1 MSDMDKV
8 MKKRYAIFFW
18 LGGLLFIAFY
28 PMLISIYVFLPLF
41 IGAMSYI
48 LIEGLDRPKPLYT
61 LLALLYM
68 INLEVNLSLPL
79 FLIVIITLL
88 FYVII
93 YPSLRHFRKCKVC
106 RPLLSVILLDLIYLG
121 ALFAYDF
128 IFQTQT
134 IVLDSILLYS
144 LIVDMLI
151 VVIL

>member
-1 MSDMDKV
+1 MDNIFNKKMSPL
-8 MKKRYAIFFW
+8 YF
-18 LGGLLFIAFY
+18 LGGLIFVSIY
-28 PMLISIYVFLPLF
+28 PMIISIYVFLPLF
-41 IGAMSYI
+41 IGAMSFL

-61 LLALLYM
+61 LLAVLYM

-79 FLIVIITLL
+79 FLIVITTLL

-93 YPSLRHFRKCKVC
+93 YPYLKHFRKCKVC

-121 ALFAYDF
+121 TLLAYDF
-128 IFQTQT
+128 IFQTET
-134 IVLDSILLYS
+134 IMLDIILLYS